1 MNDPLKKYI
10 RAHRE
15 DFDSEAPDPAVWD
28 RLSQRIAVNV
38 TPPVRSLRSFRRGLV
53 AAAAVVV
60 AISLPLILRTH
71 SDHPQPTAAVSITDT
86 AASDEALYDQEL
98 YHFTQIVNIKFRE
111 IQKIKGAH
119 PELYE
124 RFSADLQ
131 KLDTAYQQLKAELP
145 NQPNQEL
152 MLQAML
158 QNLTLQIDL
167 INRQLGIIEQLKNES
182 HARTTTHI

>member
-28 RLSQRIAVNV
+28 RLSQRIATNA
-38 TPPVRSLRSFRRGLV
+38 TPPVRSLRSFRRGLL
-53 AAAAVVV
+53 AAAAVVA
-60 AISLPLILRTH
+60 AICLPLILHNR
-71 SDHPQPTAAVSITDT
+71 SDRPPAVAQVDT
-86 AASDEALYDQEL
+86 AASEETLYDQEI
-98 YHFTQIVNIKFRE
+98 YHVSQIVNIKFRE
-111 IQKIKGAH
+111 LEKIKGAH
-119 PELYE
+119 PELYQ

-131 KLDTAYQQLKAELP
+131 KLDTAYRQLKDQLP
-145 NQPNQEL
+145 NQSNQEL
-152 MLQAML
+152 LLQAML

>member
-15 DFDSEAPDPAVWD
+15 DFDSEVPDPAVWD
-28 RLSQRIAVNV
+28 RLSQRIA
-38 TPPVRSLRSFRRGLV
+38 TDAAPPVRSLRSFRRGLL
-53 AAAAVVV
+53 AAAAVVAV
-60 AISLPLILRTH
+60 ICLPLILHTR
-71 SDHPQPTAAVSITDT
+71 SDRPQVAVAQTDT
-86 AASDEALYDQEL
+86 AAGDEALYNEEL
-98 YHFTQIVNIKFRE
+98 YHFSSIINIKYRE
-111 IQKIKGAH
+111 LEKIKGDH

-145 NQPNQEL
+145 NQPNQEVL
-152 MLQAML
+152 LQAML

>member
-15 DFDSEAPDPAVWD
+15 DFDSEVPDPALWD
-28 RLSQRIAVNV
+28 RLSQRIATN
-38 TPPVRSLRSFRRGLV
+38 PAAPSLRSFRRGLL

-60 AISLPLILRTH
+60 AISLPLILHTR
-71 SDHPQPTAAVSITDT
+71 SDRPQTVASIDT
-86 AASDEALYDQEL
+86 AGALYDQEL

-111 IQKIKGAH
+111 IERIKGAH
-119 PELYE
+119 PELYQ

-131 KLDTAYQQLKAELP
+131 KLDTAYRQLKDELP
-145 NQPNQEL
+145 NQPNQEVL
-152 MLQAML
+152 LQAML

-167 INRQLGIIEQLKNES
+167 INRQLGIIEQLKNDS